1 MHQATQLSQAR
12 QQALADAREHVRLT
26 AIRLQLADR
35 MLDNPNGRLELDE
48 PDNLSI
54 AAASLEQALEC
65 LAVAFEEC
73 DRARYLP

>member
-1 MHQATQLSQAR
+1 
-12 QQALADAREHVRLT
+12 
-26 AIRLQLADR
+26 
-35 MLDNPNGRLELDE
+35 MLDNPNDRLELDE
-48 PDNLSI
+48 PDNLSV

>member
-1 MHQATQLSQAR
+1 MQTTQLSQAR

-35 MLDNPNGRLELDE
+35 MLDDPNSRPEPDE
-48 PDNLSI
+48 ADNLSI

-73 DRARYLP
+73 DRARYMP